1 MGFDD
6 YLRFAL
12 ALLFVLGLIGLLA
25 YLGRRF
31 NMMPRVTAGRGGPRR
46 LAIVELLSV
55 DAKRRL
61 ALVRRDDVEHLVML
75 GAAGETVIERGI
87 TAGPG
92 DARDETGGGPEAATG
107 DAP

>member
-1 MGFDD
+1 MAFDD
-6 YLRFAL
+6 YLRFVL

-31 NMMPRVTAGRGGPRR
+31 NLMPRVTTGSRGPRR
-46 LAIVELLSV
+46 LGIVEILSV

-61 ALVRRDDVEHLVML
+61 ILVRRDDVEHLVML

-87 TAGPG
+87 PAEAGPEPG
-92 DARDETGGGPEAATG
+92 ATTTRDER
-107 DAP
+107 